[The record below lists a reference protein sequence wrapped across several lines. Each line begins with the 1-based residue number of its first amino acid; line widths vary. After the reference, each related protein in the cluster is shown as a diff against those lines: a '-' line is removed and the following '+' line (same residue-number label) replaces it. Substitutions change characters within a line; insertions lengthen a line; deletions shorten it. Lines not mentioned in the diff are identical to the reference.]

1 MTVSCTFPGY
11 LVWPESGKSFNVA
24 VPHTSIPHRGQKCMI
39 ACLLPIWLC
48 FLTAWAQEFAMG
60 LRVQL
65 AFAFLPTPWSIV
77 GKMNFQST
85 NLLRPLLFFNLF
97 SGYLLTSEGKI
108 QKRFISIDQNKKND
122 QFQLK
127 VDTLTSKNDKSLANL
142 INKNKEKNRN
152 YFKYI
157 Y

>member
-1 MTVSCTFPGY
+1 
-11 LVWPESGKSFNVA
+11 
-24 VPHTSIPHRGQKCMI
+24 
-39 ACLLPIWLC
+39 
-48 FLTAWAQEFAMG
+48 
-60 LRVQL
+60 
-65 AFAFLPTPWSIV
+65 
-77 GKMNFQST
+77 MNFQST